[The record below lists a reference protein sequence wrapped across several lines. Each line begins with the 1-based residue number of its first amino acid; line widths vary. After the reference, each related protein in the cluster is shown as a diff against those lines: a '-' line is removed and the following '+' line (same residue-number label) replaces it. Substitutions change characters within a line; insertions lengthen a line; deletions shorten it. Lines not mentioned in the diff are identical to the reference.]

1 MQKVGVSFR
10 ATSKMVKQ
18 LDALAKRQRRPR
30 TQLIDEALEN
40 YLEIQ
45 RWQMREIENGLREA
59 DAAGFATEEQVR
71 RIYEQLTR

>member
-45 RWQMREIENGLREA
+45 RWQMREIENSLREA
-59 DAAGFATEEQVR
+59 DAADFATEEQVR
-71 RIYEQLTR
+71 RVYERLTR